1 MRDAMDKF
9 KALLMKSSSIALANI
24 RRKRQG
30 GAMNLRL
37 NSPLDMHVHVRQDD
51 MLRQVVPYTAAQF
64 VGAVC
69 MPNTLP
75 PVDNLEG
82 YVAYVRQIKEAA
94 APLEFDPYVPLFFRA
109 DYSREMLTAARDDL
123 FGLKLYPAGVTTNSQ
138 DGVAELSKIE
148 PVLDMMQDL
157 DLPLLV
163 HGETNGYSPDRER
176 EFMAV
181 YDHIATTFPNL
192 RVTMEHITTTDA
204 VDFLDKHPNVF
215 ATVTAHH
222 LLYTLDDMLGG
233 LFNPFLFCKPILKS
247 AKDRDAVQK
256 LVLSG
261 HPKVMFGSDSAPH
274 TEVLKRTEGMAGC
287 FTAPMLLP
295 MLAQFFED
303 HDKLD
308 LMQAFVSDHAQK
320 IYRVDPPRRQVVLE
334 QREWTVPP
342 RYGSVVPVNAGETLR
357 WNLV

>member
-1 MRDAMDKF
+1 
-9 KALLMKSSSIALANI
+9 MKITLE
-24 RRKRQG
+24 
-30 GAMNLRL
+30 
-37 NSPLDMHVHVRQDD
+37 SPLDMHVHLRQDD
-51 MLRQVVPYTAAQF
+51 MLRQVTPFTAAQF

-75 PVDNLEG
+75 PVDSVER
-82 YVAYVRQIKEAA
+82 YVDYIRQIKEAA
-94 APLEFDPYVPLFFRA
+94 APLAFEPYVPLFFRE
-109 DYSREMLTAARDDL
+109 DYSREMLTAARDQF
-123 FGLKLYPAGVTTNSQ
+123 FGIKLYPAGVTTNS
-138 DGVAELSKIE
+138 DHGVAELSKIE
-148 PVLDMMQDL
+148 PVLAIMQDL

-176 EFMAV
+176 EFVAV
-181 YDHIATTFPNL
+181 YDHIARTFPGL
-192 RVTMEHITTTDA
+192 RITMEHITTSDA

-215 ATVTAHH
+215 ATVTLHH
-222 LLYTLDDMLGG
+222 LLYTLDDLLGG

-247 AKDRDAVQK
+247 AKDRGAIQQ

-274 TEVLKRTEGMAGC
+274 TEVMKRTEGMAGC

-308 LMQAFVSDHAQK
+308 LLQAFVSDHARK
-320 IYRVDPPRRQVVLE
+320 IHRLDPPGRQVVLE
-334 QREWTVPP
+334 RGEWTVPP

-357 WNLV
+357 WRLMN